1 LPTLLQ
7 TLEALG
13 CAQAVAVEGAAAWRG
28 WAFSGSSKADLNVT
42 AKRYR
47 NLLKDPSE
55 KCDSTQA
62 CHPSGVWA
70 RLL

>member
-47 NLLKDPSE
+47 NLLKDPS
-55 KCDSTQA
+55 
-62 CHPSGVWA
+62 
-70 RLL
+70 